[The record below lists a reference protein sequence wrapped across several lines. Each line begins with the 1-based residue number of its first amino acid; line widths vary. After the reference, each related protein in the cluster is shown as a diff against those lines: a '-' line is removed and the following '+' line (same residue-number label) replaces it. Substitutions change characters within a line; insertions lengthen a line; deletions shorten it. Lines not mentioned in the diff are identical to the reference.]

1 MRSPGRAVGVTASV
15 GAAAWLAATGA
26 APAGAESGD
35 IEAVKALAALA
46 NGSPGI
52 GFQEPEAVINRSL
65 SGNEI
70 YQDGAVQTTAIEGS
84 FDGNL
89 GITSVNQDAGNLNN
103 QANVRVVTVLG
114 ARSAATVLDY
124 GGNANVTGNTVYS
137 SGGMRSDTIHDSFDG
152 GRGIVG
158 VNQSAGNLN
167 QQANVVLL
175 TFGGQPV
182 VDGLV
187 VLSDAAL
194 ADEVGAAENDVGP
207 VDQPRSDSLTDS
219 FEGFR
224 GIAQVTQSSGDLNQ
238 ISASIGMTFAVG
250 VVP

>member
-1 MRSPGRAVGVTASV
+1 MRSPGRAVGVTAAV
-15 GAAAWLAATGA
+15 GAAAWLAAISA
-26 APAGAESGD
+26 LPAGAGNAD
-35 IEAVKALAALA
+35 IETVRALAALA

-52 GFQEPEAVINRSL
+52 GFQEPAAVINRSL

-70 YQDGAVQTTAIEGS
+70 YQDGAVQTAAIEGS

-103 QANVRVVTVLG
+103 QANVRVITVLG
-114 ARSAATVLDY
+114 AGSAASVLDY
-124 GGNANVTGNTVYS
+124 GGDATVAGNTVYS

-158 VNQSAGNLN
+158 VNQSGGNLN
-167 QQANVVLL
+167 QQSNVVLL
-175 TFGGQPV
+175 TFGGQPAL
-182 VDGLV
+182 DGLV

-194 ADEVGAAENDVGP
+194 ADEISTSENDPGAI
-207 VDQPRSDSLTDS
+207 DQPRTDSLTDS

-238 ISASIGMTFAVG
+238 ISASIGMSFAVG